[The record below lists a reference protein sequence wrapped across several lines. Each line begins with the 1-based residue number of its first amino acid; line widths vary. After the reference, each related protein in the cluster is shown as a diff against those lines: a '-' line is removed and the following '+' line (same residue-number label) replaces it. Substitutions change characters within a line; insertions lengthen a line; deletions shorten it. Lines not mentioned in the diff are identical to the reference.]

1 MEIHQIFRWDLQLKL
16 RSPNL
21 SVANFCVVTLK
32 KNKHNEEFDTT
43 NMCIYSGKI
52 GGQGLNSKLRA
63 GRGDRLTVRP
73 LHRTPKLYIFC
84 GLEATK

>member
-1 MEIHQIFRWDLQLKL
+1 MRPAIKAEIPQFISCKL
-16 RSPNL
+16 L
-21 SVANFCVVTLK
+21 CGHTK
-32 KNKHNEEFDTT
+32 KTKHNEEFDTA

-52 GGQGLNSKLRA
+52 GGRGLNSELRA